1 MRLSLWPLN
10 LVGMGTHERGL
21 TIFFF
26 SDMTVSRCTATLIH
40 FLEDCCGSVMLESI
54 GGES

>member
-1 MRLSLWPLN
+1 MKE
-10 LVGMGTHERGL
+10 VEQF
-21 TIFFF
+21 FFF